1 MPQRAYRDIYENRLE
16 YGQYIEQNRNT
27 VNNPYYISADD
38 LRRRNAQKHS
48 AEREKR
54 AKKNN
59 IISKFISFV
68 FFVLMIFHIS
78 PFLFTKYAF
87 ALSFG
92 SRYPQVSVN
101 YEAFTHKIEGYLS
114 NDLSLNLRTIQ
125 GAETKHPKMI
135 KLKENSQM
143 NVLKNRL
150 IELSKNYP
158 MIHSS
163 VYVWDFDDNNY
174 VDINADEIFSAASII
189 KLPVLAALFRN
200 IESGQT
206 SIFDEMILDD
216 MYRAEGSGSLQYKA
230 ENSKYSIDTLA
241 RIMITHSDNSATN
254 MIMSK
259 IGGMPAVNRE
269 IKSWGL
275 ADTQINNWL
284 PDLEGT
290 NYISARDMGRVLYN
304 ISSTNFLSNTS
315 KEKVFSYMSHVK
327 NDRLI
332 PAGLGPGAE
341 IMHKT
346 GDIGKMLGDAGIV
359 YAPNGKKYIV
369 VILANR
375 PYNSVKGKEFIV
387 EASGLIYNYLV
398 RI

>member
-1 MPQRAYRDIYENRLE
+1 MPQRAYRDSYESR
-16 YGQYIEQNRNT
+16 
-27 VNNPYYISADD
+27 VNYCEIRDFHGAKNPYYVKSED
-38 LRRRNAQKHS
+38 LKLRNSDKKIHERQKKV
-48 AEREKR
+48 R
-54 AKKNN
+54 KNS
-59 IISKFISFV
+59 IISKIISILFFSFV
-68 FFVLMIFHIS
+68 IFYMSPHLM
-78 PFLFTKYAF
+78 TKYLKAIPT
-87 ALSFG
+87 G
-92 SRYPQVSVN
+92 SPYPQIKVN
-101 YEAFTHKIEGYLS
+101 YNSFVHKIEMYLA
-114 NDLSLNLRTIQ
+114 NDLSLNLPTIQ
-125 GAETKHPKMI
+125 GAVTKHPKMVTV
-135 KLKENSQM
+135 KENSEM
-143 NVLKNRL
+143 KALKNRL

-158 MIHSS
+158 TIHSAI
-163 VYVWDFDDNNY
+163 YVWDFDDNNF

-200 IESGQT
+200 IENGQT
-206 SIFDEMILDD
+206 SIFDEMVLTDL
-216 MYRAEGSGSLQYKA
+216 YRAEGSGSLQYKA

-254 MIMSK
+254 MLMSK

-269 IKSWGL
+269 VKSWGL
-275 ADTQINNWL
+275 SHTQVNNWL

-290 NYISARDMGRVLYN
+290 NYISARDMGRILYN
-304 ISSTNFLSNTS
+304 ITSTNFLSNSS

-332 PAGLGPGAE
+332 PAGLGAGAE

-346 GDIGKMLGDAGIV
+346 GDIGKMLGDAGVV

-387 EASGLIYNYLV
+387 EASGTIYNYLV
-398 RI
+398 KN